1 MKLRN
6 ILITAAAAG
15 FMFAS
20 ADRVD
25 VVGYS
30 AGDYSDMGTYPHMAA
45 GQNVAYTAGNDFTA
59 VWTDAGTTWGF
70 SSGATDELVNM
81 MWSNG
86 TYGLAVGLNMDSG
99 SGSTEGET
107 TFDLGFGMNLAGW
120 DVGFAMSTVEDSDMT
135 INARGSLGFWAF
147 DTLTFGMVSG
157 ADTST
162 MMVDMYGTYDW
173 GAATGMFGMGFMTTD
188 DTVAYAAWLPTNGPD
203 GVAGN
208 ADDTAGW
215 SMLGDGATLINTNF
229 SVESTLTDWC
239 DLRIGY
245 TKNFNMGPET
255 GEPESFDSYR
265 AGLGFNYGSVQLDM
279 TIESTTLDAMVSN
292 PLHYISGRNDDTAAL
307 AASWTLS
314 YTW

>member
-20 ADRVD
+20 ADRVG

-30 AGDYSDMGTYPHMAA
+30 AGDYADMGTYPHMAA

-70 SSGATDELVNM
+70 SSGATNELVNM

-99 SGSTEGET
+99 TAAAGATAEVAGET

-157 ADTST
+157 NDTST

-173 GAATGMFGMGFMTTD
+173 GAATGMFGMGFMNTD
-188 DTVAYAAWLPTNGPD
+188 DATTYAAWSG
-203 GVAGN
+203 AG
-208 ADDTAGW
+208 GW
-215 SMLGDGATLINTNF
+215 TKLGDGATLINTNF

-245 TKNFNMGPET
+245 TKTFNMGPEV
-255 GEPESFDSYR
+255 GEPESVDSYR

-279 TIESTTLDAMVSN
+279 TISSATLDAMVSN
-292 PLHYISGRNDDTAAL
+292 PLQYVNGRNATL
-307 AASWTLS
+307 ASTWTLS

>member
-6 ILITAAAAG
+6 ILITAAAVG

-20 ADRVD
+20 ADRVG

-30 AGDYSDMGTYPHMAA
+30 AGDYADMGTYPHMSA
-45 GQNVAYTAGNDFTA
+45 GQNVAYTAGSDFNA

-99 SGSTEGET
+99 TASAEGET
-107 TFDLGFGMNLAGW
+107 SFDLGFGMNLAGW

-157 ADTST
+157 AETST
-162 MMVDMYGTYDW
+162 MNVDMYGTYDW

-188 DTVAYAAWLPTNGPD
+188 DTVDYAAWMPSAAD
-203 GVAGN
+203 AG
-208 ADDTAGW
+208 DGW
-215 SMLGDGATLINTNF
+215 SKLGDGATLINTNF

-245 TKNFNMGPET
+245 TKTFNMGPET

-279 TIESTTLDAMVSN
+279 TITETTLGSMMSN
-292 PLHYISGRNDDTAAL
+292 PLEYINGRNNGVGEAL